1 MSPEEL
7 AAAIEDYHRR
17 YGREP
22 SAELLEAWASGP
34 SMTKSRFDD
43 KPIRGLIFNALTDAG
58 MTTEGRDREDKKY
71 RVIEDEAYSHPLN
84 TAERW
89 TDPRMLVRGISD
101 VVAKSVDPH
110 DSPGK
115 MDWAMG
121 LLDTLG
127 LGGPKLLGSAVKNVR
142 NYVRGFYG
150 PGSNQAAAAGS
161 NLARIPADIGAQVV
175 SPARTARASQG
186 LSSATYDVLRNNLK
200 AYDDLAKEWKTASPA
215 RREEIAA
222 ARRDMG
228 RQMAGQLNQNVIH
241 NQMRG
246 APNKALKDWYAAH
259 FKNANNFERQ
269 NASQIFD
276 DVDANLLFDM
286 AQSAWVGTGKKARG
300 LKPGTGGVVYV
311 EKVGTKG
318 AGSSHRDIF
327 ASREYNTLRRLS
339 KYYED
344 AGQSLRTKDD
354 FIKALDDWDP
364 NWQKMTGLR
373 ENNIVDG
380 TNGVLFQFSP
390 TGKSDYL
397 LGGFNAII
405 KFGDDGTAKFFG
417 TDKQDIFG
425 RNIPGASDAIVGI
438 GSTSRRI
445 GWKAK
450 ESRTIPRQYTKPPKE
465 VKDGSA
471 VVTQKRAVRTR
482 KGDAKPYKGAP
493 SYLSKKE
500 RELIDALL
508 ALDSSVSPSFLASRG
523 AAVAGTGSLLGAD
536 YIE

>member
-1 MSPEEL
+1 MTPEEF
-7 AAAIEDYHRR
+7 HKR
-17 YGREP
+17 YGYWP
-22 SAELLEAWASGP
+22 SKELQASWETGP

-43 KPIRGLIFNALTDAG
+43 KPIRGLVFNALTDAG
-58 MTTEGRDREDKKY
+58 MTTEGRAQED
-71 RVIEDEAYSHPLN
+71 VDVHPQYSRMAGL
-84 TAERW
+84 ERW

-101 VVAKSVDPH
+101 VVAKSVDPE

-127 LGGPKLLGSAVKNVR
+127 LGGPKLLGSAVKNAR
-142 NYVRGFYG
+142 NYVKGFYG
-150 PGSNQAAAAGS
+150 PGGNQAASAAS
-161 NLARIPADIGAQVV
+161 NVARVPVDIARQVV

-186 LSSATYDVLRNNLK
+186 LSSATYDVLRDNVK
-200 AYDDLAKEWKTASPA
+200 IYDDLATEWKTASPA
-215 RREEIAA
+215 RREEIID

-246 APNKALKDWYAAH
+246 TPNKALQDWYKTH
-259 FKNANNFERQ
+259 FKNVTTFDRTNSA
-269 NASQIFD
+269 QIFD
-276 DVDANLLFDM
+276 DVDSDLIFDM
-286 AQSAWVGTGKKARG
+286 SQSAWGPMKSS
-300 LKPGTGGVVYV
+300 TGGVAYA

-318 AGSSHRDIF
+318 AGNSHRDIF
-327 ASREYNTLRRLS
+327 GSREYNTLRRLS

-344 AGQSLRTKDD
+344 AGQSLRTRDD

-364 NWQKMTGLR
+364 DWQKMTGLR
-373 ENNIVDG
+373 EKNIVDG

-397 LGGFNAII
+397 LGGFNAIM

-425 RNIPGASDAIVGI
+425 RGIPGASDAVVGI

-445 GWKAK
+445 GWRGK
-450 ESRTIPRQYTKPPKE
+450 ESRAKPKQYTKPPKE
-465 VKDGSA
+465 SKDGSP
-471 VVTQKRAVRTR
+471 VVTRKRKVRTR
-482 KGDAKPYKGAP
+482 KGDTKRDRGAP
-493 SYLSKKE
+493 TYLSKKE

-523 AAVAGTGSLLGAD
+523 AAVGGVGSLLGAD

>member
-1 MSPEEL
+1 
-7 AAAIEDYHRR
+7 DYHRR

-43 KPIRGLIFNALTDAG
+43 KPIRGLLFNALTDAG
-58 MTTEGRDREDKKY
+58 MTTEGRDLEDKKY

-89 TDPRMLVRGISD
+89 LDPRMLWRGISD

-121 LLDTLG
+121 LLDTVG

-311 EKVGTKG
+311 EKKEVL
-318 AGSSHRDIF
+318 GSGYSHRDIF
-327 ASREYNTLRRLS
+327 RSREFNTLRRLAKS
-339 KYYED
+339 FDE
-344 AGQSLRTKDD
+344 AGQPLRTRDD
-354 FIKALDDWDP
+354 YISALNKSMPD
-364 NWQKMTGLR
+364 WQKMTGLR
-373 ENNIVDG
+373 EKNIVDG

-438 GSTSRRI
+438 GSSSRKILWRK
-445 GWKAK
+445 GEAH
-450 ESRTIPRQYTKPPKE
+450 TTQPRYKTPPKE

-471 VVTQKRAVRTR
+471 VVTQKRTVRTR
-482 KGDAKPYKGAP
+482 KGYAKPDKRVP

-508 ALDSSVSPSFLASRG
+508 A
-523 AAVAGTGSLLGAD
+523 
-536 YIE
+536 